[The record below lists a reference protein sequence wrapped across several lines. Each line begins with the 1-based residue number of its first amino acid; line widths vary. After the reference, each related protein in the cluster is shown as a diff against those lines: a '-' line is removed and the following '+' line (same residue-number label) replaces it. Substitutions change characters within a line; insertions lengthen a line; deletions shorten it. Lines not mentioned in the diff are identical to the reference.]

1 MWISKKKF
9 NQMVAEAVEK
19 ERERNTMYN
28 YMDDI
33 HTRIMKIEAR
43 LEELDANSKSATK
56 RRLNG

>member
-9 NQMVAEAVEK
+9 NQMMAEAVEK

-28 YMDDI
+28 YMDET
-33 HTRIMKIEAR
+33 HSRIMKIEAR
-43 LEELDANSKSATK
+43 LEELETNNKSATK